1 MAAVRNVGIGTWVGL
16 GCGSILA
23 VVGAVVGLVVFQL
36 ARIDGLFDQ
45 PGANGVASAHEALHD
60 LRTMVLTL
68 GLLAL
73 AAGGAFAGWLARQIR
88 LPMQRAVDAAHAIAA
103 GRLDARIDTSA
114 GYEEAGRLLAAL
126 DEMQAG
132 LRHVIGDTARSA
144 AEVSSAADQLAS
156 ASQRI
161 SDGARA
167 QSESIG
173 STASSVEQVTVSFS
187 QVADHAREA
196 AEIAGRSASLSHEGE
211 TIVRQASS
219 EMNSI
224 AASVTESSRL
234 VETLHKRS
242 SEISTI
248 VKVIKDIADQ
258 TNLLALNA
266 AIEAARAGEQG
277 RGFAVVAD
285 EVRKLAERT
294 GSATAEIGNMIDAI
308 QRETSSVVNTM
319 QSGGEKVGEGV
330 RLADEAASALGK
342 ISAEAA
348 AVLASVNQIADAVRE
363 QQTASADIARN
374 IERIAAMTEENTA
387 AAAQTSSAAQ
397 TLATLAEGLKTG
409 VARFQG

>member
-1 MAAVRNVGIGTWVGL
+1 MAAVRNVSIGTWIGT
-16 GCGSILA
+16 GFGAILILVA
-23 VVGAVVGLVVFQL
+23 GVVGVVLFQL
-36 ARIDGLFDQ
+36 ARIDVLFDG
-45 PGANGVASAHEALHD
+45 PAGAGAAAAHDAVHDMRTTIITIGIAAL
-60 LRTMVLTL
+60 VV
-68 GLLAL
+68 
-73 AAGGAFAGWLARQIR
+73 GGAFAGWLMRQVR
-88 LPMQRAVDAAHAIAA
+88 TPMAHAVDAARGIAA
-103 GRLDARIDTSA
+103 GRLNDRIDRSA
-114 GYEEAGRLLAAL
+114 SFDEAARLMDALA
-126 DEMQAG
+126 DMQSG
-132 LRHVIGDTARSA
+132 LKDVIGETARSA
-144 AEVSSAADQLAS
+144 AEVSGAADQLAT
-156 ASQRI
+156 ASRRI

-167 QSESIG
+167 QSEAIG
-173 STASSVEQVTVSFS
+173 STAAAVEEVTVSFS
-187 QVADHAREA
+187 QVSEHARQA
-196 AEIAGRSASLSHEGE
+196 AEIAGRSAALSHEGE

-224 AASVTESSRL
+224 AASVNESSRL

-294 GSATAEIGNMIDAI
+294 GSATAEIGSMIEAI
-308 QRETSSVVNTM
+308 QRETSSVVSTM

-330 RLADEAASALGK
+330 RLADAAASALGK
-342 ISAEAA
+342 ISHEAA
-348 AVLASVNQIADAVRE
+348 AALESVNLIASAVRE
-363 QQTASADIARN
+363 QQAASTDIARN
-374 IERIAAMTEENTA
+374 IERIAQMTEENTA

-397 TLATLAEGLKTG
+397 TLASLADGLKTG